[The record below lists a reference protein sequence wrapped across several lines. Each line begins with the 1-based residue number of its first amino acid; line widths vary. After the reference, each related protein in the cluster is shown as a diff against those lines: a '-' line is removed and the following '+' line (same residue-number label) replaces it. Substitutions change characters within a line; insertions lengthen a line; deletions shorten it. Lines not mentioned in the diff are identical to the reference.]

1 MAFKVLI
8 LGCGSAIP
16 TSRRHPSAQL
26 VSVDEKYYLID
37 CGEATQSRLRENKV
51 KFQRI
56 EQIFISHLHGDH
68 YLGLIGLL
76 QTMHLLGRTKP
87 ITVFAPEG
95 LKKIIDTHFE
105 ISGHH
110 INYPLTIQAV
120 DTGKFQRIFEDNK
133 IEVYSI
139 PLNHRVPCSGYLIK
153 EKAKLPHLNIEKIKA
168 LNIPVAYFNSI
179 KYGKDYTLPDGTV
192 VPASEL
198 TFPPEP
204 PKSYAYCSDTAYYE
218 PVIDHIKYVDL
229 LYHEAT
235 FTDELAQRAAET
247 KHSTAKQAATIAL
260 KAGAK
265 ELILGHFSN
274 RYTDTQQH
282 LNEAKEI
289 FTNTLLAEEGKW
301 FEVGRE
307 VVSQNA

>member
-16 TSRRHPSAQL
+16 TSRRNPSAQI
-26 VSVDEKYYLID
+26 VSVDDKHYLID
-37 CGEATQSRLRENKV
+37 CGEATQNRLRENKI

-105 ISGHH
+105 ITGHKV
-110 INYPLTIQAV
+110 NYPLTIETVNTQ
-120 DTGKFQRIFEDNK
+120 KHYLIFEDNK

-139 PLNHRVPCSGYLIK
+139 PLDHRIPCSGYLIK
-153 EKAKLPHLNIEKIKA
+153 EKQKLPHLNTDKIIEY
-168 LNIPVAYFNSI
+168 NIPVAYFNSI
-179 KYGKDYTLPDGTV
+179 KKGKDFIMPNGQIIKSEELTLP
-192 VPASEL
+192 AEL
-198 TFPPEP
+198 S
-204 PKSYAYCSDTAYYE
+204 KSYAYCSDTAYYE
-218 PVIDHIKYVDL
+218 PVTDVIKQTDV

-235 FTDELAQRAAET
+235 FTDELANRAAET
-247 KHSTAKQAATIAL
+247 KHSTAKQAATIAH
-260 KAGAK
+260 KANVK
-265 ELILGHFSN
+265 TLILGHFSN
-274 RYTDTQQH
+274 RYAQLSNH
-282 LNEAKEI
+282 LQEAKQI
-289 FTNTLLAEEGKW
+289 FENTLLAEEGKW
-301 FEVGRE
+301 FDV
-307 VVSQNA
+307 